1 MSEEGYVT
9 PTPIQVQ
16 SIPHLL
22 AGRDIL
28 GCAQTGTGKT
38 AAFTLP
44 ILQYLTEHKRQPSR
58 GRPRVLV
65 LAPTREL
72 AAQIGASI
80 RTYGRHLHISHT
92 VIFGGV
98 GQRPQEIAM
107 SHGVDIVVATPGR
120 LLDLMEQGF
129 VRLDGIEIF
138 VLDEADRMLDMGFIR
153 DIRKIIAKLPVKRQS
168 LFFSATLQPDVV
180 TLART
185 LVHDPVHVT
194 ITPEQ
199 PTVEKIAQ
207 KVLFVDRQHKDTLL
221 VELLNATG
229 MNRVL
234 VFAQMKHAANKVCEK
249 LAKAGIIAEAIHG
262 NKSQSA
268 RTAALEGFK
277 TGRVRVL
284 VATDIAARG
293 IDVDNITHVINYHLP
308 IEPET
313 YIHRI
318 GRTARAG
325 AEGDAISFCS
335 PEERDFLRAIE
346 RLIRKPIPVETQ
358 HPYHSEAARHATGAA
373 ARPPPRGGGG
383 GRQGGQRGGTRHFG

>member
-1 MSEEGYVT
+1 
-9 PTPIQVQ
+9 
-16 SIPHLL
+16 
-22 AGRDIL
+22 
-28 GCAQTGTGKT
+28 
-38 AAFTLP
+38 
-44 ILQYLTEHKRQPSR
+44 
-58 GRPRVLV
+58 
-65 LAPTREL
+65 
-72 AAQIGASI
+72 
-80 RTYGRHLHISHT
+80 
-92 VIFGGV
+92 
-98 GQRPQEIAM
+98 
-107 SHGVDIVVATPGR
+107 
-120 LLDLMEQGF
+120 
-129 VRLDGIEIF
+129 
-138 VLDEADRMLDMGFIR
+138 
-153 DIRKIIAKLPVKRQS
+153 
-168 LFFSATLQPDVV
+168 
-180 TLART
+180 
-185 LVHDPVHVT
+185 
-194 ITPEQ
+194 
-199 PTVEKIAQ
+199 
-207 KVLFVDRQHKDTLL
+207 
-221 VELLNATG
+221 

-234 VFAQMKHAANKVCEK
+234 VFTQMKHAANKVCEK

-268 RTAALEGFK
+268 RMAALHGFK

-383 GRQGGQRGGTRHFG
+383 GRQGGQRGGTRHFGQRHRR